1 MKLSF
6 HCWLVTVRVLRGV
19 RTNEDTIPDAPR
31 ISPEKRRRVA
41 ADRPMRDPPNR
52 PDTGVKALI
61 LLDLLYCAVSMSI
74 VCCFGCGYEEVR
86 GWWWTGHDA

>member
-6 HCWLVTVRVLRGV
+6 HCWLDSVSVLRGV
-19 RTNEDTIPDAPR
+19 RTIEDTIPDAPR

-41 ADRPMRDPPNR
+41 AERPMRDPPNR

-61 LLDLLYCAVSMSI
+61 FVLRCIVSISI
-74 VCCFGCGYEEVR
+74 VCCFGCGYEIHV
-86 GWWWTGHDA
+86 